1 MYQLTLVYLKL
12 LSEKCFNILKTLLAF
27 LPADI
32 QIMPNKQKFQKN
44 LTSCLVIYMYSLL
57 N

>member
-12 LSEKCFNILKTLLAF
+12 LSEKCINKPKTLLAF

-32 QIMPNKQKFQKN
+32 QIMPNKQKLQKKLN
-44 LTSCLVIYMYSLL
+44 KLFNYIYV
-57 N
+57 